1 MQLSLRRRFLPV
13 PGEFNVI
20 WNTAN
25 NEIWF
30 ASTQTKMLELFVQR
44 FLATFKLHIEQL
56 TPSALALSMLGDTAE
71 ADISGVEP
79 TQFSI
84 EN

>member
-1 MQLSLRRRFLPV
+1 MPILHDK
-13 PGEFNVI
+13 GNNVI

-56 TPSALALSMLGDTAE
+56 TPSALALSMLGDAAE